1 MNLVPIAAPP
11 APGNVTAADDPAAA
25 GSGDFTALLALLV
38 GTASTTLPL
47 DNRPVEPG
55 APAASPL
62 PPPSES
68 IAEPGAT
75 LLPQMPTPT
84 AAMSQA
90 SAPDAPIAAMTS
102 AAPAPVTGA
111 PVAEVQGAPIGQV
124 SAAPGATA
132 VIGDEP
138 NAPAEA
144 PTPRSDSRR
153 AQPATPAV
161 PANPANPADRAQ
173 PAISAQPA
181 EPAAPAQR
189 GEPVVGA
196 PVEASVPTSTPT
208 GASDEPQRPP
218 TTGSADEPERRPV
231 TMTLPDAARFER
243 PPLGGPAATAPR
255 TEWAQHPLPPASSH
269 ERLPVDVEASEHP
282 GALPSATAVGHPTA
296 PAGASATPAA
306 AIPFLAATRA
316 EAPAAVDAPPAAPAP
331 PVPVPDQI
339 VSAVVPLHGRGD
351 GRHEV
356 TLELRPHHLGSIRVE
371 VSVEHQTVH
380 LILHAA
386 EPATSRL
393 LSAALP
399 ELRAA
404 LADAGLTAGH
414 VGVGLDGGGGARHR
428 RQTDDRDRDLHRPA
442 AAAGAGGGAAHEPGS
457 VRTPRPAAAGRLDLF
472 L

>member
-47 DNRPVEPG
+47 DNRPLDTGDPETP
-55 APAASPL
+55 PL
-62 PPPSES
+62 PPPPAPLPSPPGPP
-68 IAEPGAT
+68 AEMT
-75 LLPQMPTPT
+75 
-84 AAMSQA
+84 
-90 SAPDAPIAAMTS
+90 DAP
-102 AAPAPVTGA
+102 PAEVTGA
-111 PVAEVQGAPIGQV
+111 PPAAAVGAPMTGV
-124 SAAPGATA
+124 PAAPGTTA
-132 VIGDEP
+132 SIGDEQK
-138 NAPAEA
+138 APAEVPA
-144 PTPRSDSRR
+144 PRSDPPR
-153 AQPATPAV
+153 AQPAVPETSGVPATSSVAVTRAVPASPAV
-161 PANPANPADRAQ
+161 PANPANSADRAH
-173 PAISAQPA
+173 PAVSARPA

-189 GEPVVGA
+189 GEAAVRA
-196 PVEASVPTSTPT
+196 PVEPLTPTPASTPT
-208 GASDEPQRPP
+208 TGA
-218 TTGSADEPERRPV
+218 TDEPERRPV

-243 PPLGGPAATAPR
+243 PPLGGPAATGAR
-255 TEWAQHPLPPASSH
+255 TEGPQHPVLPVGSH
-269 ERLPVDVEASEHP
+269 ERLPVDVEASEHS
-282 GALPSATAVGHPTA
+282 GALPSAKAVGHPTA

-356 TLELRPHHLGSIRVE
+356 TLELRPDHLGSIRVE

-414 VGVGLDGGGGARHR
+414 VDVGLDGGGGARHR

-442 AAAGAGGGAAHEPGS
+442 AAAGAGGVAVHEPGS